1 MGLPLTVGEL
11 GEFGL
16 IDHIAGLVSAA
27 GPVEG
32 VVLGIGD
39 DTACWHPRPGLELA
53 TTDSLVEGV
62 HFLMDRST
70 PEELGWK
77 ALAVNLSDVAAMGG
91 VPGYALVS
99 LALPPPT
106 RVDWV
111 TALYRG
117 MLDIAGAYKV
127 GIVGG
132 DVHAAPQVVVTV
144 ALWGSLDAPAPL
156 MRSAARPGDRIAV
169 TGTLGAS
176 AGGLRLLLEGRPV
189 PPALREAHLRPR
201 PQVEAGQHLLRC
213 GVKAAI
219 DISDGLLSDLGHI
232 CRASGVGARVV
243 TDQVPV
249 DPHLRQAF
257 GGGALGLALSG
268 GEDYQLLF
276 TAPAEVMGQVKQGLS
291 VTELGEITPQREQI
305 DLVDAAG
312 RPVPWHHK
320 GWQHF
325 GPR

>member
-1 MGLPLTVGEL
+1 MTVGEL

-16 IDHIAGLVSAA
+16 IDHIAGLVAAA

-32 VVLGIGD
+32 VVLGMGD
-39 DTACWHPRPGLELA
+39 DTACWRPRPGLEVA

-62 HFLMDRST
+62 HFLMDKAT

-99 LALPPPT
+99 LSLPPHTP
-106 RVDWV
+106 VEWV
-111 TALYRG
+111 TGLYRG
-117 MLDIAGAYKV
+117 LLEVAVAYGV
-127 GIVGG
+127 GVVGG
-132 DVHAAPQVVVTV
+132 DVHAAPQVGVTV
-144 ALWGSLDAPAPL
+144 ALWGTVEAQAPL
-156 MRSAARPGDRIAV
+156 TRSAARAGDRIAV

-176 AGGLRLLLEGRPV
+176 AGGLRLLREGRPV
-189 PPALREAHLRPR
+189 PDFLRQAHLRPR

-213 GVKAAI
+213 GVRAAI
-219 DISDGLLSDLGHI
+219 DISDGLLSDLEHL

-243 TDQVPV
+243 AGQVPV
-249 DPHLRQAF
+249 DPHLRDAF
-257 GGGALGLALSG
+257 GSDALGLALSG

-276 TAPAEVMGQVKQGLS
+276 TAPDGVMDGVKQGLS
-291 VTELGEITPQREQI
+291 FTDIGQVTPARGGGQVEV
-305 DLVDAAG
+305 VDAGG
-312 RPVPWHHK
+312 RPLAHEKK